1 MEDYLFQEDLESY
14 RYVIEATAFLEVYN
28 YEVFYCCGRQPRDA
42 LLMSFKGAGPSYV
55 DQSTLATDEDFHNF
69 VRGTVR
75 SELETLAFPDGSPG
89 THIHSFR
96 ESSR

>member
-14 RYVIEATAFLEVYN
+14 RSVIEATAFLEVYN

-69 VRGTVR
+69 VRGTGVFA
-75 SELETLAFPDGSPG
+75 LEERHRNLRLTSGL
-89 THIHSFR
+89 R
-96 ESSR
+96 LV